1 MTFSSTYLH
10 LSVVVQSL
18 SRVRLF
24 ATPWTGSCQV
34 SPFSPTPGVCS
45 NSCPMSG
52 WCCLTIS
59 SSASLFSF
67 CVQSFPASGFF
78 PMNWLFP
85 SGGQKH
91 WSFSFSISPSNEY
104 SGLISFRIDWFDILV
119 VQGTL
124 KSLLQQH
131 ILKASI
137 LQYAAF
143 FMVHLSHLL
152 EKAIAAHSS
161 TLAWK
166 IPWTEEP
173 GGLQSMG
180 SLRVGHNWATLL
192 SLFSFMHW
200 RRKWQPT
207 PLFLPGESQGRGS
220 LVGCRLWGHTESD
233 MTEAT

>member
-1 MTFSSTYLH
+1 MTFSSTCLH

-18 SRVRLF
+18 NHIRLF

-34 SPFSPTPGVCS
+34 SPFSLFPGVCS
-45 NSCPMSG
+45 NSCPLSG

-59 SSASLFSF
+59 SSAALFSF
-67 CVQSFPASGFF
+67 CVQSFPASGPF
-78 PMNWLFP
+78 PMSRLFP

-91 WSFSFSISPSNEY
+91 WSFSFSISLSNEY
-104 SGLISFRIDWFDILV
+104 SVLISFRIDWFDLLV

-124 KSLLQQH
+124 KSFLQHQNSQ
-131 ILKASI
+131 ASI

-143 FMVHLSHLL
+143 FMVHLSHLS

-166 IPWTEEP
+166 IPWIEEP

-180 SLRVGHNWATLL
+180 SQRVRHDWATSL
-192 SLFSFMHW
+192 SLFTFMHW

-207 PLFLPGESQGRGS
+207 PVFLPGES
-220 LVGCRLWGHTESD
+220 
-233 MTEAT
+233 